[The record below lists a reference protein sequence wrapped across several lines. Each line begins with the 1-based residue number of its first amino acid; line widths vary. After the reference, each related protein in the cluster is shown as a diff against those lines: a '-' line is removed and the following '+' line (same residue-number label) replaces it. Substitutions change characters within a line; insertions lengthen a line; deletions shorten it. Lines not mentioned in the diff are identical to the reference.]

1 MLQVI
6 DLSVPDLVGSP
17 VDTGR
22 PFPDAAFSPDSSRLY
37 VAEYREG
44 FDGESGSG
52 ILWVLDVEVWEGYQH
67 DLSQMETPP
76 SIALGENKEPVALAM
91 AADGRRLYVAVF
103 NREGEVGT
111 DNGEIHV
118 INTDTHENEG
128 LLASVPEFLQ
138 DIALTPDGRQAV
150 VTAVITGNAWANFVY
165 IVDTVKGSVTPVND
179 VSNLLVPPLS
189 GEFTEVSISSDGQRA
204 FVVDENNEYVAV
216 IDINRRIFTNV
227 INLGGTPGNIAITPM
242 GDRIYV
248 PVETTSSSSQNN
260 LASIPVNLQLPTD
273 WTVTSGAVTPF
284 CFGSP
289 YDRLPILGLTPVA
302 REVASSPTAMSQ
314 VAPVAA
320 CVYDFSFWG
329 RSTGFRTVAEVIWL
343 SDTCGLLRV
352 DEVPIERITSPLKGQ
367 PPLIPAELTRHR
379 AKFEAPE
386 GATQAEIRF
395 RVPAGEVAIVD
406 QVSFRATLEGVA
418 NDDLQLFEEGQPANW
433 TLSPETAHGF
443 SLKPSDGVMELAND
457 GFDDFD
463 LTQTVPITAETPFT
477 LQFLGQ
483 VIVPPVGPAWP
494 QLELRWLK
502 KDGAPTGT
510 TATLELRS
518 SDPDTSHTLSGTVPA
533 EVTSVEVNLVVPG
546 KTTLSVEKISL
557 LPLELVRVP
566 LKFMAQAPGELMVS
580 NVHVAY
586 DDTARAALPP
596 IPEAGL
602 CLPTAPDRSPGS
614 HSANCCYCPCCG
626 AEKEMK
632 NVGLAR
638 TAAYRPAVMG
648 ECPDCNATLI
658 LPGARLTAARP
669 IAQPLIALAPTHR
682 LAGVMMRSRAAPR
695 ARMNESLL
703 PTVANAEI
711 VASAMPQKR
720 AEGAAL
726 AGIVIGETVAMP
738 SLMVI
743 KGIGAIWN
751 EKLAAMGID
760 SMLALARAQPQE
772 IADTIAG
779 ISLKRASKFVE
790 EAQEIMEKL
799 EVQ

>member
-1 MLQVI
+1 MVNLDRFQPLGRVDFTLDSVDLAAAMNQYMDQTVTDTCPEEEHLANGDFTDWQTISNAIGPTKPIPLNRQPTVVAVSPDCQWIVVGNNNSEVFLSFFDPADETLVTELQPDLSSNVTSVSISKILIRPDGLRAYVQIINDFSGGVQGLLQVI
-6 DLSVPDLVGSP
+6 DLSVPDLIGSP
-17 VDTGR
+17 VDMQR
-22 PFPDAAFSPDSSRLY
+22 PFPDAAFSPDSKRLY

-602 CLPTAPDRSPGS
+602 
-614 HSANCCYCPCCG
+614 
-626 AEKEMK
+626 
-632 NVGLAR
+632 
-638 TAAYRPAVMG
+638 
-648 ECPDCNATLI
+648 
-658 LPGARLTAARP
+658 
-669 IAQPLIALAPTHR
+669 ALAH
-682 LAGVMMRSRAAPR
+682 
-695 ARMNESLL
+695 
-703 PTVANAEI
+703 
-711 VASAMPQKR
+711 
-720 AEGAAL
+720 GA
-726 AGIVIGETVAMP
+726 
-738 SLMVI
+738 
-743 KGIGAIWN
+743 
-751 EKLAAMGID
+751 
-760 SMLALARAQPQE
+760 
-772 IADTIAG
+772 
-779 ISLKRASKFVE
+779 
-790 EAQEIMEKL
+790 
-799 EVQ
+799 